1 MQGFSTNVIVGKFSE
16 FKLPLKGMPVGVQE
30 VEYHLGKQFFID
42 MESSDI
48 KDADLEVKLVVSHK
62 NDCYDM
68 AFAIN
73 GEIVL
78 ICDRCLDDLQF
89 PVDATYHIVVKYG
102 EDYCDDSDELLI
114 IPESDNYLNV
124 AYMLYDTVSLAIPIK
139 HVHAQGKCNRAMSA
153 MLKKHRARNADDEY
167 AGSEDGV
174 ADDYDATEPETTDP
188 RWDEL
193 KKLTDNN

>member
-1 MQGFSTNVIVGKFSE
+1 MQSFSTNVIVGKFSE

-62 NDCYDM
+62 NDSYDL

-89 PVDATYHIVVKYG
+89 PVETAYHIVVKYG
-102 EDYCDDSDELLI
+102 DDYCDDSDDLLI

-139 HVHAQGKCNRAMSA
+139 HVHAPGKCNRAMSA
-153 MLKKHRARNADDEY
+153 MLKKHRVRSAEDEFADSGD
-167 AGSEDGV
+167 DT
-174 ADDYDATEPETTDP
+174 ADDYNAEEPVVTDP
-188 RWDEL
+188 RWDGL

>member
-1 MQGFSTNVIVGKFSE
+1 MQSFSTNVTVGKFSE

-48 KDADLEVKLVVSHK
+48 KDADLDVKLTVSHR
-62 NDCYDM
+62 NDSYDL
-68 AFAIN
+68 AFAIS

-89 PVDATYHIVVKYG
+89 PVETTYHIVVKYG

-114 IPESDNYLNV
+114 IPDSDSYLNV
-124 AYMLYDTVSLAIPIK
+124 AYMVYDTVSLTIPIK
-139 HVHAQGKCNRAMSA
+139 HVHAPGKCNRAMSA
-153 MLKKHRARNADDEY
+153 MLKKHRVRNADDEY
-167 AGSEDGV
+167 ADIDDDSADVDADEPV
-174 ADDYDATEPETTDP
+174 ATDP